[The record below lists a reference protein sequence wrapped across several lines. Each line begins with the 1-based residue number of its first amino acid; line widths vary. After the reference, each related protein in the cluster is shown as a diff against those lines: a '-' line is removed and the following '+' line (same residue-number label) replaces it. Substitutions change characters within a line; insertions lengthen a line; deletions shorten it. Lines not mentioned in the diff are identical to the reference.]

1 MEEAECLISAEQ
13 LILGQGETRRNC
25 PICVYLNV
33 DSLIH
38 VLIFLQF
45 HLKAS
50 FEDFLS
56 VVIIFFFSFE

>member
-13 LILGQGETRRNC
+13 LILGQGETRCNC

-38 VLIFLQF
+38 VLFFFLQF
-45 HLKAS
+45 HVKAS
-50 FEDFLS
+50 FEDFLL
-56 VVIIFFFSFE
+56 VVIFFLSFE